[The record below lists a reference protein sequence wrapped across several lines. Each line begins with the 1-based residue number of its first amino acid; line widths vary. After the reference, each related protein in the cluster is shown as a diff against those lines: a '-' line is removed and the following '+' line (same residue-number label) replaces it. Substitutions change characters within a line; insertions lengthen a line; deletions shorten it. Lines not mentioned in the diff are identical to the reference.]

1 MPLPLIPVV
10 LGGASLLAGAFGAK
24 KGYDAYSD
32 KKDADRYNKN
42 ASAIFEESQNALDKQ
57 RKTTNS
63 DIVKFGEYKLGIFNS
78 SNL

>member
-32 KKDADRYNKN
+32 KKMPIDLIKTQVRYLK
-42 ASAIFEESQNALDKQ
+42 S
-57 RKTTNS
+57 RKTRLINKERQQIAT
-63 DIVKFGEYKLGIFNS
+63 
-78 SNL
+78 